1 MEKKREVFCF
11 LGTINGPGYTTT
23 KLKTVYISMS
33 KKADHYNILNVI
45 RVESLKQD
53 ILIGNKQEVL
63 TNVFIKMNPQT
74 VTNKA
79 IQGLIETPKLR
90 KVFLK

>member
-1 MEKKREVFCF
+1 
-11 LGTINGPGYTTT
+11 
-23 KLKTVYISMS
+23 MS

-79 IQGLIETPKLR
+79 IQGLIETPKSR